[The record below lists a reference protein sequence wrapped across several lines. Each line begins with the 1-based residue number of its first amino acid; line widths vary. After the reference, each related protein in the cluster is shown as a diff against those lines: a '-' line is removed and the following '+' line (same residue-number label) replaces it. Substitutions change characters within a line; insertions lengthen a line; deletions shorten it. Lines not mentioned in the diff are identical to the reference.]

1 VNASTARALAE
12 SPWYV
17 LGAAGGAVQ
26 LDHALRVAWLVE
38 PRAINPLSY
47 EFAAAHAARF
57 DLVLTHDA
65 RLARALPNAA
75 LCPLGTSLVPPAQR
89 AVHAKTRLVS
99 HLASGRAAA
108 PGHHLRHAITDA
120 HCAAGFAPPRPAPP
134 RPAPPRPAPPRPA
147 RVTRVAAAGRL
158 ACFGESAGAAVLPS
172 KAAALVPFMFA
183 FAIENSQAGLRP
195 GAARHAAWRRARVAA

>member
-12 SPWYV
+12 SPWYA

-89 AVHAKTRLVS
+89 ALHAKTRLVS
-99 HLASGRAAA
+99 HLASGRSAA

-120 HCAAGFAPPRPAPP
+120 HCAAG
-134 RPAPPRPAPPRPA
+134 PAPPRPAPPRPA

-158 ACFGESAGAAVLPS
+158 ACFGESAGAPVLPS

-195 GAARHAAWRRARVAA
+195 GAARHAAWRRARAAA